1 MAKAVGQGGQRP
13 GLRRDR
19 RLKERAA
26 LLDLLKR
33 VQYFRS
39 LSLREL
45 RKLAK
50 DCEPAIL
57 PREAR
62 LFSEGDPCRGLFI
75 ITDGRVE
82 LRQTSL
88 RGREQV
94 LHSEG
99 PGATLGE
106 APLFDRGGYIASAV
120 AIEPTRVLFVPRA
133 ALIALCHHRPAV
145 ALAIAEALARRV
157 RRFAA
162 MAGDLAFRPVTERL
176 ARYIEANAAPVGQSV
191 RAGSSLDL
199 RLTQEQLAARLGT
212 VRELVARALAQLEES
227 GIIGRS
233 RSQITIRDPA
243 RLAALSRGSPE
254 VLPGKS
260 HSV

>member
-1 MAKAVGQGGQRP
+1 
-13 GLRRDR
+13 
-19 RLKERAA
+19 
-26 LLDLLKR
+26 
-33 VQYFRS
+33 
-39 LSLREL
+39 
-45 RKLAK
+45 
-50 DCEPAIL
+50 
-57 PREAR
+57 
-62 LFSEGDPCRGLFI
+62 
-75 ITDGRVE
+75 
-82 LRQTSL
+82 
-88 RGREQV
+88 
-94 LHSEG
+94 
-99 PGATLGE
+99 
-106 APLFDRGGYIASAV
+106 
-120 AIEPTRVLFVPRA
+120 
-133 ALIALCHHRPAV
+133 
-145 ALAIAEALARRV
+145 
-157 RRFAA
+157 
-162 MAGDLAFRPVTERL
+162 VTERL